1 VTPDTKPQR
10 RHRADTAEW
19 KEIRARFA
27 DACCVSCGL
36 AAESLH
42 HVVPK
47 SQGGDDVEANLV
59 PLCGDGTRGC
69 HGKLESHAPGW
80 EQIAAHVRAYVMA
93 RESRLSYVIGR
104 IGQARFEERYPCP
117 PFLALGDLAR
127 YGSPDPWLREG
138 TDEL

>member
-1 VTPDTKPQR
+1 MK

-19 KEIRARFA
+19 KEIRAQFA
-27 DACCVSCGL
+27 GECCASCGL
-36 AAESLH
+36 PAESLH

-47 SQGGDDVEANLV
+47 SQSGDDVFENLV

-69 HGKLESHAPGW
+69 HGKLENHSPGW
-80 EQIAAHVRAYVMA
+80 EQVAAHVRAYVMA
-93 RESRLSYVIGR
+93 RESRLSYVLSVLG
-104 IGQARFEERYPCP
+104 ADRFAARYPEP